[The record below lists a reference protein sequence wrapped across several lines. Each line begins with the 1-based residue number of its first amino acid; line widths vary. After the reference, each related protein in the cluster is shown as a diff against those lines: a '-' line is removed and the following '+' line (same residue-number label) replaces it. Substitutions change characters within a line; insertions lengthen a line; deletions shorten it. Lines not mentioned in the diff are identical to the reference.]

1 MSYDPNNPY
10 GQGQPQQ
17 PYGQPPTQYIPPTYG
32 PDQQQPYGQPPSY
45 GPDQQQPYG
54 QPPPF
59 GQPQYGGPPPFAQP
73 QQKTSLRW
81 LWITLGIIGGVLVL
95 SCAGCVIAGALGFNF
110 LAQAVGPQIT
120 VQQYYQ
126 AVKQQDYTTA
136 YSFLTSDATVSVNGQ
151 SVPVSG
157 ESSFQ
162 TAATTLDTTLG
173 TVSSYTTNT
182 QGSDTSH
189 VTVTVTR
196 SRGGSY
202 KVHLVLVKVGN
213 NWKIQSADG
222 I

>member
-10 GQGQPQQ
+10 GGQGQPQQ
-17 PYGQPPTQYIPPTYG
+17 PYEQPPTQYIPPA
-32 PDQQQPYGQPPSY
+32 Y

-54 QPPPF
+54 QPPPY

-95 SCAGCVIAGALGFNF
+95 GCAGCVIAGALGFNF

-126 AVKQQDYTTA
+126 AVKQQDYATA
-136 YSFLTSDATVSVNGQ
+136 YSFLTSDATINANGT
-151 SVPVSG
+151 SVPVSQ
-157 ESSFQ
+157 ETSFE
-162 TAATTLDTTLG
+162 TAAKALDVSLG
-173 TVSSYTTNT
+173 PVTNISSNT

-202 KVHLVLVKVGN
+202 DVHLVLVKVGN

>member
-17 PYGQPPTQYIPPTYG
+17 PYGQPPTQYTPPGYG
-32 PDQQQPYGQPPSY
+32 PDQQQPYGQPQY
-45 GPDQQQPYG
+45 GG
-54 QPPPF
+54 PPAY

-73 QQKTSLRW
+73 QKKTSLRW
-81 LWITLGIIGGVLVL
+81 LWITLGIIGGILVL
-95 SCAGCVIAGALGFNF
+95 SCAGCAIAGALGFNF

-126 AVKQQDYTTA
+126 AVKQQDYATA
-136 YSFLTSDATVSVNGQ
+136 YSFLTSDARVSANGQ

-162 TAATTLDTTLG
+162 TAATTLDSTLG
-173 TVSSYTTNT
+173 PVTNISSNT
-182 QGSDTSH
+182 QGSDTSQ

-202 KVHLVLVKVGN
+202 QVHLVLVKVGN

>member
-1 MSYDPNNPY
+1 
-10 GQGQPQQ
+10 
-17 PYGQPPTQYIPPTYG
+17 
-32 PDQQQPYGQPPSY
+32 
-45 GPDQQQPYG
+45 
-54 QPPPF
+54 
-59 GQPQYGGPPPFAQP
+59 
-73 QQKTSLRW
+73 LRW
-81 LWITLGIIGGVLVL
+81 LWITLGVIGGILVL
-95 SCAGCVIAGALGFNF
+95 SCAGCAIAGALGFNF

-126 AVKQQDYTTA
+126 AVKQQDYATA
-136 YSFLTSDATVSVNGQ
+136 YSFLTSDASVSANGQ

-162 TAATTLDTTLG
+162 SAATALDTTLG
-173 TVSSYTTNT
+173 PVINITSNT

-196 SRGGSY
+196 SHGGSY
-202 KVHLVLVKVGN
+202 DVHLVLVKVGN

>member
-17 PYGQPPTQYIPPTYG
+17 PYGQPPTQYTPPAYG
-32 PDQQQPYGQPPSY
+32 PDQQQPYGQPQYGGPPS
-45 GPDQQQPYG
+45 P
-54 QPPPF
+54 

-73 QQKTSLRW
+73 QKKTSLRW
-81 LWITLGIIGGVLVL
+81 LWITLGVIGGILVL
-95 SCAGCVIAGALGFNF
+95 SCAGCAIAGALGFNF

-126 AVKQQDYTTA
+126 AVKQQDYATA
-136 YSFLTSDATVSVNGQ
+136 YSFLTSDASVSANGQ
-151 SVPVSG
+151 SGPVSG

-173 TVSSYTTNT
+173 TVTSYTANT

-202 KVHLVLVKVGN
+202 DVHLVLVKVGN

>member
-17 PYGQPPTQYIPPTYG
+17 PYGQPPTQYTPP
-32 PDQQQPYGQPPSY
+32 PDQQQPYGQPPM
-45 GPDQQQPYG
+45 YG
-54 QPPPF
+54 QPPYS
-59 GQPQYGGPPPFAQP
+59 GAPPYAQP

-81 LWITLGIIGGVLVL
+81 LWITLGIVGGLLVL
-95 SCAGCVIAGALGFNF
+95 GCAACVIAGALGFNF

-126 AVKQQDYTTA
+126 AIKQQDYATA
-136 YSFLTSDATVSVNGQ
+136 YSYLASNATVNVNGQ
-151 SVPVSG
+151 SVPVTQ
-157 ESSFQ
+157 ESSFE
-162 TAATTLDTTLG
+162 TAAKALDISLG
-173 TVSSYTTNT
+173 PVTSADSNT
-182 QGSDTSH
+182 QGSDTSR

-196 SRGGSY
+196 NGRSY
-202 KVHLVLVKVGN
+202 DVHMVLVKVGN